1 MATTDDTVIAIADSY
16 AQALLELSEERGNSD
31 EVLAELGELA
41 AYLGK
46 DAALADFLA
55 SPAVDEE
62 SRQAAMEKMFRN
74 RMNDLLLDTLQVLN
88 VKGRSSIIP
97 TLYERYRSAL
107 ERARGAVDVQVTTA
121 VPLTDELRDRLGQ
134 TVARRT
140 GLRPLLTEEVDPS
153 LLGGLVV
160 QIGDQKLDGSVSNRL
175 RQLREALRDRAS
187 REIHAGKE
195 YFEGVEGE

>member
-41 AYLGK
+41 AYLEK

-62 SRQAAMEKMFRN
+62 ARQAAMEKMFRN

-88 VKGRSSIIP
+88 AKGRSSIVP
-97 TLYERYRSAL
+97 ALHERYRLAL

-121 VPLTDELRDRLGQ
+121 VPLTNELRDRLGQ

-140 GLRPLLTEEVDPS
+140 GLRPLLTEEVDSS

-160 QIGDQKLDGSVSNRL
+160 QIGDEKLDGSVSNRL

-195 YFEGVEGE
+195 YFEGVEGA

>member
-1 MATTDDTVIAIADSY
+1 MATTDDEPKVC
-16 AQALLELSEERGNSD
+16 ELIK
-31 EVLAELGELA
+31 
-41 AYLGK
+41 AYLEK
-46 DAALADFLA
+46 DAALADFLS

-62 SRQAAMEKMFRN
+62 AREAAMEKMFRN

-88 VKGRSSIIP
+88 AKGRSSIIP
-97 TLYERYRSAL
+97 ALYERYRLAL

-134 TVARRT
+134 TVAQRT
-140 GLRPLLTEEVDPS
+140 GLKPLLIEQVDPA

-160 QIGDQKLDGSVSNRL
+160 QIGDQKLDGSVSHRLRRL
-175 RQLREALRDRAS
+175 RQALSEAFRERAS

-195 YFEGVEGE
+195 YFDGVEGE